1 MWNNADKNL
10 VPWVVSG
17 FFKLITP
24 FIDPLTRQKLKF
36 NDDMRQHV
44 PPQQLWNDFHG
55 DMEFE
60 YDHAVY
66 WPALLR
72 FARERYEERRER
84 WVKAGKHCGESEIY
98 LRGGD
103 APSLFQSTGGEA
115 APAPEKETVPAE
127 GNEDSGVE
135 KESAPEETKEVVA
148 PVESSPAAEMSKAPI
163 QTNGTQS
170 NGNMDVMA
178 VVSEP
183 VLTTEGDR
191 A

>member
-1 MWNNADKNL
+1 
-10 VPWVVSG
+10 VVSG

-60 YDHAVY
+60 YDHSVY
-66 WPALLR
+66 WPALLK
-72 FARERYEERRER
+72 FAEERYSERRGR
-84 WVKAGKHCGESEIY
+84 WVKAGKHYGESEVY
-98 LRGGD
+98 LRGGN
-103 APSLFQSTGGEA
+103 ALSVYQSSENENA
-115 APAPEKETVPAE
+115 LAPEKETIPTENKETAT
-127 GNEDSGVE
+127 ED
-135 KESAPEETKEVVA
+135 KETVPEEKKVVVR
-148 PVESSPAAEMSKAPI
+148 VEDTPAAKDSKTPF
-163 QTNGTQS
+163 QTSSTLLNGS
-170 NGNMDVMA
+170 MDVMA
-178 VVSEP
+178 ETPDP